1 MKIKD
6 TDLVVGI
13 KLRVCIPFDR
23 PGVLDTKTIETLI
36 SYMEGADFN
45 FGPFLSTVIFA
56 ELEEIEWK
64 DAE

>member
-13 KLRVCIPFDR
+13 KLRVLVPFDR
-23 PGVLDTKTIETLI
+23 PGVLDTKTIETLVE
-36 SYMEGADFN
+36 YMIDSDFN
-45 FGPFLSTVIFA
+45 FGPFFSTVIFA